1 PGYAPLPARQSSIT
15 RPLIE
20 DWRAGS
26 GAYPGGIFIVSGRR
40 RERHERLLGKR
51 TVSKSRNWR
60 RAQFSI
66 FQLRFDIWHCP
77 EIAQCSLGIE
87 SGSPLAM
94 SNIKSQ
100 LENGKCFSFRV
111 SGSTDGRLSNLRKS

>member
-1 PGYAPLPARQSSIT
+1 MR
-15 RPLIE
+15 RPETMKI
-20 DWRAGS
+20 G
-26 GAYPGGIFIVSGRR
+26 
-40 RERHERLLGKR
+40 ERC

-100 LENGKCFSFRV
+100 LENGKCFSFTV
-111 SGSTDGRLSNLRKS
+111 SRSTDGTLAKEKCGQTQRPRRRLVCNIS